1 MQFTLSGF
9 AALLKPPT
17 FKGVQYKRWRT
28 RAVYWFQIMCCY
40 DATKGKP
47 EGDLNPTQQEA
58 FQNMDTLF
66 KAALLSVLDDSIED
80 SYMLF
85 DSGKDMWAA
94 LEAMFGSSGAGNELY
109 VMEQF
114 CDYKMTD
121 EHSVV
126 QQTHE
131 IQSLSKE
138 LEYFKCVAGKKFCWD
153 HHCQASTFVERFC
166 YFSEKQET

>member
-1 MQFTLSGF
+1 M
-9 AALLKPPT
+9 
-17 FKGVQYKRWRT
+17 Y
-28 RAVYWFQIMCCY
+28 CY

-58 FQNMDTLF
+58 FQNMDTHF
-66 KAALLSVLDDSIED
+66 KVTLLSVLDDSIVD

-94 LEAMFGSSGAGNELY
+94 LDATFGASGAGNELY

-121 EHSVV
+121 ERSVV

-131 IQSLSKE
+131 LQ
-138 LEYFKCVAGKKFCWD
+138 
-153 HHCQASTFVERFC
+153 
-166 YFSEKQET
+166 